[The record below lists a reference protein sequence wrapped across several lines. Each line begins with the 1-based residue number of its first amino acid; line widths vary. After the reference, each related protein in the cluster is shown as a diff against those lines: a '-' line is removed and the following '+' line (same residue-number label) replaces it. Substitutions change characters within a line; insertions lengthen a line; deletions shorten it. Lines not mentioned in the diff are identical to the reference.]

1 MADPVARLNAA
12 LDREITAYVR
22 AASLEE
28 LKGKES
34 LVVHIEGHTVGL
46 FYHQDRVFAVDNRC
60 PHMGFPL
67 DRASVH
73 DGILTCHWHHARFDL
88 ATGGTFDQFAGDVRS
103 FPTKV
108 VDGDVFIDVRPRGD
122 YEAEMRDRLRFGLE
136 RNLTL
141 VVGKSA
147 IGMLAAGVD
156 PAVPFRVGL
165 DFGAT
170 YRRGGWA
177 MGMTMHT
184 CLFNL
189 LPTLDET
196 DRVHALYHGLSAVT
210 REASGEAPRFAI
222 EPLPDAT
229 TEVATLKR
237 WFRQFIEVRDA
248 EGAERCI
255 VTAVRAGADHRQ
267 MADMLFA
274 AATDHRYIQI
284 GHVADFT
291 NKAFEAL
298 DHVGWEHAESILTTL
313 PTGFAN
319 ADRMEES
326 NTWRHPVDLVLIL
339 EAAFEILEEA
349 VESADTKPGRWPERE
364 ALVETVLAGDPQA
377 SVDALMNALRSGCT
391 PVELAS
397 IVTYCAVRRI
407 AHFHKSN
414 EFNDWDTALHTFSFA
429 HAIEQGLR
437 RSPSVGTLRG
447 VLDAAM
453 SVYVDRFLNV
463 PSAPLPKPQARTD
476 DPDAVLEGIPAM
488 LDRQQQIAAVGRAV
502 GSYLYGGGD
511 PDRLIA
517 LLGRLLLREDR
528 DFHTIQTYEAA
539 VRQFQL
545 NRDAPEAPHFLIA
558 AARYL
563 AAHAPTVRSQK
574 QTFDIAARLH
584 RGEKVFED
592 DASQE

>member
-1 MADPVARLNAA
+1 
-12 LDREITAYVR
+12 
-22 AASLEE
+22 
-28 LKGKES
+28 
-34 LVVHIEGHTVGL
+34 
-46 FYHQDRVFAVDNRC
+46 
-60 PHMGFPL
+60 
-67 DRASVH
+67 
-73 DGILTCHWHHARFDL
+73 
-88 ATGGTFDQFAGDVRS
+88 
-103 FPTKV
+103 
-108 VDGDVFIDVRPRGD
+108 
-122 YEAEMRDRLRFGLE
+122 MRDRLRLGLE

-141 VVGKSA
+141 VVGKSV

-196 DRVHALYHGLSAVT
+196 DRVYALYHGLSAVT

-255 VTAVRAGADHRQ
+255 VTAVRAGADHRR

-298 DHVGWEHAESILTTL
+298 DHVGWEHAERILTTL
-313 PTGFAN
+313 PMGFAN

-364 ALVETVLAGDPQA
+364 ALVETVLADDPQA
-377 SVDALMNALRSGCT
+377 SVDALMNALRSGCN

-429 HAIEQGLR
+429 HQIEQGLR

-511 PDRLIA
+511 SERLIA

-592 DASQE
+592 DAWQE

>member
-1 MADPVARLNAA
+1 MSVKTSADS
-12 LDREITAYVR
+12 ETAGFVR

-28 LKGKES
+28 LKGKDI
-34 LVVHIEGHTVGL
+34 LVVHVEGHTVAL
-46 FYHQDRVFAVDNRC
+46 FYHEDRVFAVDNRC

-67 DRASVH
+67 DRGSVH
-73 DGILTCHWHHARFDL
+73 DCILTCHWHHARFDL
-88 ATGGTFDQFAGDVRS
+88 ETGGTFDQFAGDVRS

-108 VDGDVFIDVRPRGD
+108 VGDDVFIDVRPKGD
-122 YEAEMRDRLRFGLE
+122 YSEQMRGRLRLGLE

-141 VVGKSA
+141 VVGKSV
-147 IGMLAAGVD
+147 IGMIGAGVD
-156 PAVPFRVGL
+156 PAVPFRAGL

-170 YRRGGWA
+170 YRRAGWG

-184 CLFNL
+184 CFFNL

-196 DRVHALYHGLSAVT
+196 DRAHALYHGLSAVT

-229 TEVATLKR
+229 TDVATLKR
-237 WFRQFIEVRDA
+237 WFRRFIEVRDA

-255 VTAVRAGADHRQ
+255 VTAVRSGADDRQ

-274 AATDHRYIQI
+274 AATDHRYINI

-298 DHVGWEHAESILTTL
+298 DHVGWDQAESILTTL
-313 PTGFAN
+313 PRGFAN

-326 NTWRHPVDLVLIL
+326 NAWRHPIDLVSML
-339 EAAFEILEEA
+339 EAAFETLEET
-349 VESADTKPGRWPERE
+349 VESAETQPGRWPERE
-364 ALVETVLAGDPQA
+364 ALVETVLADDPQA
-377 SVDALMNALRSGCT
+377 SVDALMDALRSGCG

-397 IVTYCAVRRI
+397 IVTYCAARRI

-414 EFNDWDTALHTFSFA
+414 DFNDWDTALHTFSFA

-437 RSPSVGTLRG
+437 RSPSVETLRG
-447 VLDAAM
+447 VFDAAM
-453 SVYVDRFLNV
+453 SVYLDRFLNV
-463 PSAPLPKPQARTD
+463 PSVPLPKPESRAD
-476 DPDAVLEGIPAM
+476 DPEAVLEKIPAL
-488 LDRQQQIAAVGRAV
+488 LDGQQQIAAVGRAV
-502 GSYLYGGGD
+502 GSYLYGGGE

-517 LLGRLLLREDR
+517 LLGRMLLREDR

-545 NRDAPEAPHFLIA
+545 NRDAPEGPHFLIA

-563 AAHAPTVRSQK
+563 AAHAPTVRAQK
-574 QTFDIAARLH
+574 QTFDIASRLY
-584 RGEKVFED
+584 RGENVFED
-592 DASQE
+592 DEAV